1 MRSSN
6 NLENKISSDT
16 LKSSASMYE
25 SSGSQIFRNTTRIQ
39 LRPGTFDK
47 SRFVKIERD
56 APVIKIRV
64 LRKDFSK
71 QFCLIRWRR
80 QHQPDVEERIFNGF
94 NFVENS
100 ISNSPKVLRAKFPER
115 GDRLVCFNSICRFK
129 NPFAMITS
137 LHEISFRLRRFIGWC
152 KQKKGNFHEL

>member
-80 QHQPDVEERIFNGF
+80 QHQPAVEERIFNGF

-100 ISNSPKVLRAKFPER
+100 ISNSPKVLRAKFLER